1 MGQVFTIDVM
11 FALFLITVLIGLSAN
26 AMDNAGYKILE
37 YSSEQSLQRIAG
49 DTADV
54 LIKTPG
60 TPENWEEGNPSTF
73 DHTGTCRDWLWD

>member
-1 MGQVFTIDVM
+1 
-11 FALFLITVLIGLSAN
+11 
-26 AMDNAGYKILE
+26 MDNAGYKILE

-60 TPENWEEGNPSTF
+60 NPENWEEDNPFTLVTPGLAEIDYRTKMIVGEYSEYKK
-73 DHTGTCRDWLWD
+73 DILS